1 MKKVS
6 DKRKILDAEY
16 REKRIAFLT
25 LNPYCAVCGGMA
37 TDVHHKARRGVNYLN
52 VLTWLPICRK
62 DHIYLETH
70 GKWAR
75 ENGYLL

>member
-6 DKRKILDAEY
+6 DKRKILDADY

-52 VLTWLPICRK
+52 VLHFLPTCRTCHQRVH
-62 DHIYLETH
+62 DNPQ
-70 GKWAR
+70 WAR